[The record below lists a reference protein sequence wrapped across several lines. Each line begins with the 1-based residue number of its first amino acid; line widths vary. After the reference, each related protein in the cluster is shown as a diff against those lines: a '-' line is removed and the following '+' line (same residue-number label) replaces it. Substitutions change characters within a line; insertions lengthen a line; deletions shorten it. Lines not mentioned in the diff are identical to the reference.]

1 MASPQPAGDRWKL
14 SRPDLVCPEPV
25 IARGVSH
32 KPQYN
37 MSKGQDIKTEGKLIT
52 CVQEDT
58 VSQNHFESCQ
68 DGRIGS
74 AEDVN
79 IIAENNENAALC
91 AENEEI
97 LYCQPGEVQPLDSQ
111 PQQSDQSDMLP
122 PDSQPRHSDR
132 SDMTPP
138 DSQPRQSDRSDMTPP
153 DSQPRHS
160 DRSDMTPP
168 DSQPRQSDRSDM
180 TPPDSQPR
188 HSDWSDMTPPD
199 SQPRHSDRSDMTPP
213 DSQPRQSDRSDM
225 TPPDSQPQ
233 HSDQSD
239 MTPPDSQPR
248 QSDWS
253 DMTPPDSQPRH
264 SDWSDM
270 TPPDSQPRQ
279 SDQSDMTPPDSQP
292 RHSDWSDMTP
302 PDSQPRQSDR
312 SDMTPPDSQPRH
324 SDWSDMTPPDSQPR
338 QPNRSDMTPP
348 DSQPRQPNRLETTPP
363 DSQWR
368 QSARQDTTPP
378 DFPSLQPD
386 WPDTTATQTEPD
398 TVTHKKT
405 KPTVLPKHVLEKV
418 EHLVSKKCES
428 DISWIQDVAMHPSN
442 PTLSDAEEECLF
454 GNLFSD
460 QQENFKKRNQASH
473 EKKKGH
479 DESGGVPRGKGDRQI
494 PRKPTPNYFV
504 AVQITNPQIHSGLSQ
519 VQQEVMA
526 VNHKMREVM
535 IKLPTLH
542 ITLMVINLQTEEDI
556 ARASAA
562 LSESGSEVRERFKT
576 LPVLE
581 VAGLGTFRNQVVFAK
596 VSPGDAL
603 DDLTHIHGCVTDK
616 MAGHGVVSTET
627 RGLTPHI
634 TIMKMSM
641 AKPAFRRSV
650 AKKIDLSLYSK
661 FKDMTFGTETVQRL
675 QLCAMLKPKV
685 TSGYYHVAHE
695 VYLGQGEVTLSEFSR
710 SLVQSSIVS
719 AIESVKLDSVKSQT
733 ETQVNSQNS
742 KGKLEHKPQKKKHK
756 TKRSKESGNGGS
768 VLKPGKADST
778 VK

>member
-1 MASPQPAGDRWKL
+1 
-14 SRPDLVCPEPV
+14 
-25 IARGVSH
+25 
-32 KPQYN
+32 
-37 MSKGQDIKTEGKLIT
+37 MSKGEDIETEGKLIT

-68 DGRIGS
+68 DGRTGS

-79 IIAENNENAALC
+79 IIADNNKNAALC

-111 PQQSDQSDMLP
+111 PRQSDRSDMTP
-122 PDSQPRHSDR
+122 PDSQPRQPNRSDMIPPDSQPRQPNRSDMIPPDSQPRQPNR

-153 DSQPRHS
+153 DSQPRQPN
-160 DRSDMTPP
+160 RLETTPP

-180 TPPDSQPR
+180 SPPDSQPR
-188 HSDWSDMTPPD
+188 QPNRLETTPL
-199 SQPRHSDRSDMTPP
+199 

-225 TPPDSQPQ
+225 S
-233 HSDQSD
+233 
-239 MTPPDSQPR
+239 
-248 QSDWS
+248 
-253 DMTPPDSQPRH
+253 
-264 SDWSDM
+264 
-270 TPPDSQPRQ
+270 
-279 SDQSDMTPPDSQP
+279 
-292 RHSDWSDMTP
+292 
-302 PDSQPRQSDR
+302 
-312 SDMTPPDSQPRH
+312 
-324 SDWSDMTPPDSQPR
+324 
-338 QPNRSDMTPP
+338 PP

-368 QSARQDTTPP
+368 LSAWQDTTPP
-378 DFPSLQPD
+378 DFLSLQPD
-386 WPDTTATQTEPD
+386 RPDTTATQTEPD

-405 KPTVLPKHVLEKV
+405 KPTVLPQHVLEKV

-428 DISWIQDVAMHPSN
+428 DISWIQDVAMHPFNS
-442 PTLSDAEEECLF
+442 TLSDAEEECLF

-460 QQENFKKRNQASH
+460 QEENFKTRNQASH

-494 PRKPTPNYFV
+494 PRKPSPNYFV

-542 ITLMVINLQTEEDI
+542 ITLMVMNLQTEEDI

-562 LSESGSEVRERFKT
+562 LSESGSELRERFKT

-603 DDLTHIHGCVTDK
+603 DDLTHIHGCVTNK
-616 MAGHGVVSTET
+616 MADHGVVSTET

-695 VYLGQGEVTLSEFSR
+695 VYLGQREVTLSEFSR

-733 ETQVNSQNS
+733 QVNSQNS

-756 TKRSKESGNGGS
+756 TKRSKELKKESRNGVA